1 MYVRIHGVRGLIGV
15 FMIHFWCSLVCEC
28 VASELCSSPGSM
40 TCESILPEYAFMLA
54 LVVWQGQ
61 PAGKLYR

>member
-15 FMIHFWCSLVCEC
+15 FIVHFACEC
-28 VASELCSSPGSM
+28 VVSGLNSSPGSM
-40 TCESILPEYAFMLA
+40 MYESLLPEYAFMLA
-54 LVVWQGQ
+54 PVVWQGQ